1 VRAVSRRPA
10 VTVVGS
16 INQDMV
22 ARVPRLPGPG
32 ETVLGHDLVM
42 VPGGKGL
49 NQAVA
54 AARAGATTAFVG
66 MVGDDSAGQH
76 LLAVLDEEGVDTRG
90 VATVGA
96 LTGRALI
103 SVADDGENHIVVVPG
118 ANAAVSVAHVDRH
131 HAPVERARVVLAQLE
146 IPLVA
151 VETALRRARASGVT
165 TILNATPPL
174 PLDADLLRLVDV
186 LVVNE
191 HEAAAM
197 AGGSVANSTDASDAG
212 RALRASG
219 CGVVVV
225 TLGSEGAVLVSEDG
239 VVHRPAI
246 RVDVIDT
253 TAAGDAFAGTFA
265 ARLAEGAELAEAL
278 RWAIA
283 AGALAVTTL
292 GAAPSIPGRSDV
304 QRLLDR
310 VG

>member
-1 VRAVSRRPA
+1 
-10 VTVVGS
+10 
-16 INQDMV
+16 
-22 ARVPRLPGPG
+22 
-32 ETVLGHDLVM
+32 
-42 VPGGKGL
+42 
-49 NQAVA
+49 
-54 AARAGATTAFVG
+54 
-66 MVGDDSAGQH
+66 
-76 LLAVLDEEGVDTRG
+76 
-90 VATVGA
+90 
-96 LTGRALI
+96 
-103 SVADDGENHIVVVPG
+103 
-118 ANAAVSVAHVDRH
+118 
-131 HAPVERARVVLAQLE
+131 
-146 IPLVA
+146 
-151 VETALRRARASGVT
+151 
-165 TILNATPPL
+165 
-174 PLDADLLRLVDV
+174 
-186 LVVNE
+186 VVNE

>member
-1 VRAVSRRPA
+1 VTRRPA

-22 ARVPRLPGPG
+22 ARVPVLPGPG
-32 ETVLGHDLVM
+32 QTVLGHDLVM

-54 AARAGATTAFVG
+54 AARAGASTAFVG
-66 MVGDDSAGQH
+66 MVGNDSAGQH

-131 HAPVERARVVLAQLE
+131 HGPVERARVLLAQLE

-151 VETALRRARASGVT
+151 VEAALSRARAAGVT

-174 PLDADLLRLVDV
+174 PLGPELMSVVDI

-191 HEAAAM
+191 HEAAAL
-197 AGGSVANSTDASDAG
+197 AGGSVSSSAEASDAG
-212 RALRASG
+212 RSLRAAG
-219 CGVVVV
+219 CGVVVI
-225 TLGSEGAVLVSEDG
+225 TLGSEGAVLVSEHH
-239 VVHRPAI
+239 VLHRPAI
-246 RVDVIDT
+246 RVEVIDT
-253 TAAGDAFAGTFA
+253 TAAGDAFAGSFA
-265 ARLAEGAELAEAL
+265 AQLAAGAELADAL
-278 RWAIA
+278 RWAVA

-292 GAAPSIPGRSDV
+292 GAAPSIPARRDV
-304 QRLLDR
+304 ERLLDR